1 MGLKIDRSMGTP
13 LIQHGG
19 VAFGFIS
26 NMLWLP
32 EHNAGAVI
40 LTNTQA
46 GGAAIRNLFR
56 RRWLEVLFDGNPEA
70 VVNVAVEARSM
81 KEVMAAERERLTVPA
96 DPALVGKL
104 AARYRNPVLGDI
116 AVSQK
121 GATFWFDFGG
131 WKSEVATRRDDDG
144 TITLL
149 TISPNEAGYTF
160 VAADKGKQRKLVL
173 RDEQR
178 EYVFVE
184 TGEARRA
191 AVAVARQHPTGV
203 PPCMRSVGLQRRV
216 TMLSV

>member
-1 MGLKIDRSMGTP
+1 MGTP

-26 NMLWLP
+26 NMLWLQ
-32 EHNAGAVI
+32 EHNVGAVI

-56 RRWLEVLFDGNPEA
+56 RRWLELLFDGNPEA

-81 KEVMAAERERLTVPA
+81 KEVMAAERKRLTVPA
-96 DPALVGKL
+96 DPALTSKL
-104 AARYRNPVLGDI
+104 AARYRNAALGNI

-121 GATFWFDFGG
+121 GATLWFDFGG

-144 TITLL
+144 TTTFV
-149 TISPNEAGYTF
+149 TISPNEAGYAF
-160 VAADKGKQRKLVL
+160 VVADNDKQRTLVL

-184 TGEARRA
+184 AN
-191 AVAVARQHPTGV
+191 
-203 PPCMRSVGLQRRV
+203 
-216 TMLSV
+216 